1 MITCIW
7 IFLGRYENG
16 ELDFIFGTKVH
27 DTIPFD
33 GWITR
38 NPDLFGDLT
47 NGEIYVN
54 ALALITE
61 TVSKVGYGI
70 ALGQYL
76 ADREL
81 LFLYI
86 VILVNCQLLGAI
98 FIKTGQVGIR

>member
-7 IFLGRYENG
+7 IFLGRYEKG
-16 ELDFIFGTKVH
+16 EFDILFGTNEH
-27 DTIPFD
+27 ESIPFD

-38 NPDLFGDLT
+38 NPDLFGDLS

-54 ALALITE
+54 AIALITE

-70 ALGQYL
+70 ALGPYL

-81 LFLYI
+81 LFLYL

-98 FIKTGQVGIR
+98 FLKTGQIGLR